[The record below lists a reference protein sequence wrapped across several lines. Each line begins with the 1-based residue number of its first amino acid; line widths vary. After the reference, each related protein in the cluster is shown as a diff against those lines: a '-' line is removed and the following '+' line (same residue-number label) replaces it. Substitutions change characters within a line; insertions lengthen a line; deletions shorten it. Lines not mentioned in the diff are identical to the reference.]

1 VVAAELNVAAEHGPP
16 EEALRFLLLL
26 ALLQQH
32 RQVRHRLQRV
42 RVLRPQPPLLPSQ
55 RAPVELLG
63 LV

>member
-32 RQVRHRLQRV
+32 RQVRH
-42 RVLRPQPPLLPSQ
+42 
-55 RAPVELLG
+55 
-63 LV
+63 